1 MKIKEIITSLNLMR
15 EFVDKGYELPFKLR
29 RAIRI
34 NDEKMLKE
42 YLIFD
47 EERNKINE
55 KDISKEEKEREIFD
69 LLETEIDIELE
80 KVSYDIMETVTIPMS
95 DENMIMFM
103 LEM

>member
-1 MKIKEIITSLNLMR
+1 MSTSESQIKANKKYHAKFERI
-15 EFVDKGYELPFKLR
+15 Y
-29 RAIRI
+29 IRV
-34 NDEKMLKE
+34 
-42 YLIFD
+42 
-47 EERNKINE
+47 
-55 KDISKEEKEREIFD
+55 SKEEKEREIFD